1 MVRLTLNPSIDRP
14 TAVNGSGLITREAM
28 RCVWIYAYRV
38 DKPADRWYLG
48 GPVFQSGGA
57 FGLQGKP
64 TGGLRDIAS
73 AVDISYDVT
82 LNQRD
87 TLNLYAGY
95 VHGGAVAA
103 NSYSGRSAFLGF
115 VQVVRKF

>member
-1 MVRLTLNPSIDRP
+1 MAIKRNKKETIRL
-14 TAVNGSGLITREAM
+14 EAHS
-28 RCVWIYAYRV
+28 YRL
-38 DKPADRWYLG
+38 DKLADRWYTG
-48 GPVFQSGGA
+48 GSAFQSTGNFA
-57 FGLQGKP
+57 LTGKP
-64 TGGLRDIAS
+64 NGGSRNVGT